1 MKDKELYLYSPIYS
15 GVAENILALMEE
27 NADNDICL
35 RMNTPGGSVLAGW
48 GICIKMRE
56 RSGKAKTTIKV
67 DGAAMSM
74 GCYALAFADY
84 VECSDVSQF
93 MLHPADMYVS
103 DETDQ
108 AFLDSMNKDLRA
120 GLEAKIDGKKMK
132 AFTGY
137 SIADMFEKKDTPDI
151 HFGADVANKIGLVN
165 KVNKLTPAEATAMAK
180 TMKYFAVAATA
191 IEDKLKPI
199 VMAEIKTLAEFKAAH
214 PELYAQ
220 AVKVG
225 EDKEYDRVMAIQV
238 FRKVDAKACAKL
250 IKKRK
255 LPSAEFQAEM
265 NLKANSPEALKAL
278 EKDSAKP
285 INTPAATGLTEA
297 ETKRAIENAKM
308 EKELDKQLIASG
320 LMKPK
325 QEPVAAK

>member
-15 GVAENILALMEE
+15 GVAENLLAQMEE
-27 NADNDICL
+27 NSDNDICL

-56 RSGKAKTTIKV
+56 RTAKTKIKV

-74 GCYALAFADY
+74 GCYALAFADE
-84 VECSDVSQF
+84 VECSDVSKF

-108 AFLDSMNKDLRA
+108 AFLDSMNTDLRA
-120 GLEAKIDGKKMK
+120 GLESKIDGKKMK
-132 AFTGY
+132 ELTGY

-151 HFGADVANKIGLVN
+151 HFGADVAKKIGLVN
-165 KVNKLTPAEATAMAK
+165 KVNKLTPAEATAMAE

-191 IEDKLKPI
+191 IENKSKQT
-199 VMAEIKTLAEFKAAH
+199 VMAEIKTLAEFQSAH

-225 EDKEYDRVMAIQV
+225 IEKERDRVMAFMV
-238 FRKVDAKACAKL
+238 FRKVDAKAVAKA
-250 IKKRK
+250 IKKGK
-255 LPSAEFQAEM
+255 EITAEFQSEM
-265 NLKANSPEALKAL
+265 ARKQNSPEALRAL
-278 EKDSAKP
+278 EKENAKD
-285 INTPAATGLTEA
+285 IVTPAASGLTVE
-297 ETKRAIENAKM
+297 ETKKAIEVAAF
-308 EKELDKQLIASG
+308 EKALDRQLIASG
-320 LMKPK
+320 ILK
-325 QEPVAAK
+325 EPVAAKA